1 MTLDYLLYG
10 CLHAPTARLDAL
22 YTTRISPAWN
32 LIITACSF
40 PPQSPF
46 ASNLAPIVAQDQQ
59 VSATS
64 PSSSQQLPPQMS
76 QGPTSP
82 GATNLQFTLQ
92 HDAGKWFNEI
102 CYSLDDAL
110 WGFRT
115 MHHFEPSTSGLS
127 SSAAQTRTL
136 GSLSEMSLDS
146 SLSDPTMHSAAR
158 GATGGPSATLR
169 PTLPSAEVG
178 GGLRGRFSAGAELF
192 FSAAE
197 KSAGLSTGV
206 RFMTLPEGNDDGEGG
221 VYAGMESKAGD
232 GGDTRDWVPP
242 SQPPTTIT
250 ATLNPMMGHF
260 STAYASRLGRDIVAC
275 SR

>member
-46 ASNLAPIVAQDQQ
+46 VSNLAPMVSQDQQ

-64 PSSSQQLPPQMS
+64 PSSSQQLPPPMS

-115 MHHFEPSTSGLS
+115 MHHFEPGTSGLS

-136 GSLSEMSLDS
+136 ESLSEMCLDS
-146 SLSDPTMHSAAR
+146 SLSDPKVHSANA
-158 GATGGPSATLR
+158 GTPETSSNLR
-169 PTLPSAEVG
+169 PSPASTEVG

-206 RFMTLPEGNDDGEGG
+206 RFTTLPEGNDDGEGH
-221 VYAGMESKAGD
+221 VHAGMDAAVAETGD
-232 GGDTRDWVPP
+232 ARAWVSP

>member
-1 MTLDYLLYG
+1 M
-10 CLHAPTARLDAL
+10 
-22 YTTRISPAWN
+22 
-32 LIITACSF
+32 
-40 PPQSPF
+40 
-46 ASNLAPIVAQDQQ
+46 
-59 VSATS
+59 SANS

-115 MHHFEPSTSGLS
+115 MHHFEPSTPGLS

-146 SLSDPTMHSAAR
+146 STSDLTMTSANL
-158 GATGGPSATLR
+158 GTTGPSSTLR
-169 PTLPSAEVG
+169 PSHASTEVG

-221 VYAGMESKAGD
+221 AYAAGMRSTAGD
-232 GGDTRDWVPP
+232 AGDARDWVSP